1 MLSFLLLPLHVV
13 TMWLDFMDIHAFP
26 CLLAG
31 VLSHMTVLSM
41 PLPSTEPAMEPPGD
55 RRVFNGKRVCG
66 DHGGLVEEGCGEE
79 GRKTLKKKRK
89 KEAKC
94 ILSATLRKK
103 NVSQGIGKAKF
114 FHIQMDCNFPPF
126 ST

>member
-1 MLSFLLLPLHVV
+1 M
-13 TMWLDFMDIHAFP
+13 
-26 CLLAG
+26 
-31 VLSHMTVLSM
+31 
-41 PLPSTEPAMEPPGD
+41 
-55 RRVFNGKRVCG
+55 
-66 DHGGLVEEGCGEE
+66 EEGWGGE
-79 GRKTLKKKRK
+79 GRKTLEKK

>member
-1 MLSFLLLPLHVV
+1 MPWS
-13 TMWLDFMDIHAFP
+13 
-26 CLLAG
+26 
-31 VLSHMTVLSM
+31 VLENSESLREDSYLVRM
-41 PLPSTEPAMEPPGD
+41 
-55 RRVFNGKRVCG
+55 
-66 DHGGLVEEGCGEE
+66 GGLGKGEGGLGWGGEE
-79 GRKTLKKKRK
+79 NIKKK

>member
-1 MLSFLLLPLHVV
+1 
-13 TMWLDFMDIHAFP
+13 MWLDFMDIHAFP

-31 VLSHMTVLSM
+31 VLSHMTVLSV

-79 GRKTLKKKRK
+79 GRKTLKKKERK
-89 KEAKC
+89 KP
-94 ILSATLRKK
+94 SAFFLQH
-103 NVSQGIGKAKF
+103 SGKRMFHRGLERRNF
-114 FHIQMDCNFPPF
+114 FTSKWIAISLHLAPEGN
-126 ST
+126 